1 MWLQYEIASVYR
13 NLLYEVKSFF
23 QPEPKVN
30 TGTFHVYHVAT
41 SSSCHPPPLLSFGV
55 HRIGFDVYNP
65 TIG

>member
-41 SSSCHPPPLLSFGV
+41 SSSCHPPPPPVIVWCASD
-55 HRIGFDVYNP
+55 RIRRL
-65 TIG
+65 